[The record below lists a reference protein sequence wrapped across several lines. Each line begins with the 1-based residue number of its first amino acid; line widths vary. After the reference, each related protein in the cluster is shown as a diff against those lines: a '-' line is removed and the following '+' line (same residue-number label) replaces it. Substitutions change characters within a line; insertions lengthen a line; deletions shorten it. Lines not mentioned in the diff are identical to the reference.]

1 VERSGKDSGSPEI
14 NRKNSNGALDPSF
27 GDADLMS
34 ALLEVNRNSPFHAL
48 LGIQIK
54 ALSNKRALLCLALE
68 QKHMNYWGITHGGV
82 LTALCDAAIGMAI
95 RTIGRKFVTLELN
108 ISYLETSQAGDF
120 LEAEG
125 KILRSGK
132 NTLVGEAEI
141 RRGDT
146 LVAKARGTFFAL
158 P

>member
-1 VERSGKDSGSPEI
+1 MNIEKP
-14 NRKNSNGALDPSF
+14 NGASDPSR
-27 GDADLMS
+27 DNTDPMDVLV
-34 ALLEVNRNSPFHAL
+34 EVNRNSPFHTL

-54 ALSNKRALLCLALE
+54 ELSDQRTILCLSLE
-68 QKHMNYWGITHGGV
+68 KKHMNYWGITHGGV

-95 RTIGRKFVTLELN
+95 RALGRKVVTLELN